1 MRIHQEKKDMT
12 YEREIEELKKI
23 YNIAEDLKNI
33 EAKEGKRK
41 LKRYIMKK
49 NEEEIEEE
57 IREKKKANN
66 INEVNNEYM
75 KKLNFKEARMIFLL
89 KTNMIE
95 AKANYRFQYPD
106 NQICDIC
113 EKQEET
119 TQHLF
124 ECEGYKEIRRNI
136 RIKSTP
142 METIKENDMNNL
154 AHVMFK
160 ILEKRKELMEE
171 KKSAPIEEKAS
182 KTSTAPLQS
191 VALRMEDGDID

>member
-1 MRIHQEKKDMT
+1 
-12 YEREIEELKKI
+12 
-23 YNIAEDLKNI
+23 
-33 EAKEGKRK
+33 
-41 LKRYIMKK
+41 
-49 NEEEIEEE
+49 
-57 IREKKKANN
+57 
-66 INEVNNEYM
+66 
-75 KKLNFKEARMIFLL
+75 MIFLL

-95 AKANYRFQYPD
+95 AKAYYRFQYPD

-124 ECEGYKEIRRNI
+124 ECEGYKEIRKNI

-171 KKSAPIEEKAS
+171 KKSAPILDTRYCFLYS
-182 KTSTAPLQS
+182 ILSFCLYGQHGYPC
-191 VALRMEDGDID
+191 